1 MKKQLLILLALIL
14 LIAVFTG
21 CDCNPCRRAASGST
35 VIYDGEDYVE
45 VPYITLVDHAKHV
58 PTYIEPIRVLY
69 IDTCEY
75 VIISDENGRR
85 TPTHK
90 GNCIYCKE
98 RNKKLMKEAIRE
110 VMEEEGI
117 KISPTI
123 Y

>member
-1 MKKQLLILLALIL
+1 MKKQLSILLALLL
-14 LIAVFTG
+14 LIVIFAG
-21 CDCNPCRRAASGST
+21 CDCNPCRRTATGST
-35 VIYDGEDYVE
+35 VIYNGEDYTE
-45 VPYITLVDHAKHV
+45 VPYITLADHAKRV
-58 PTYIEPIRVLY
+58 PGSIEPVKVLY

-110 VMEEEGI
+110 VMKEEGI
-117 KISPTI
+117 KMSSNT

>member
-1 MKKQLLILLALIL
+1 MKKQLLILALLL

-21 CDCNPCRRAASGST
+21 CDCNPCRRTASGST
-35 VIYDGEDYVE
+35 VIYDGENYVE
-45 VPYITLVDHAKHV
+45 VPYITLVEHAKHV
-58 PTYIEPIRVLY
+58 PGGIEPVRVLY
-69 IDTCEY
+69 IDSCEY
-75 VIISDENGRR
+75 VIISDKKGRR

-117 KISPTI
+117 KMSPHT

>member
-1 MKKQLLILLALIL
+1 MKKQLLILFTLLL
-14 LIAVFTG
+14 LIAIFAG
-21 CDCNPCRRAASGST
+21 CDCNSCGRAASSNT
-35 VIYDGEDYVE
+35 VIYNGEDYVE
-45 VPYITLVDHAKHV
+45 VPYITLADHAKHV
-58 PTYIEPIRVLY
+58 PGAIEPVRVLY

-75 VIISDENGRR
+75 VFISDENGRR

-117 KISPTI
+117 KMSPNT